1 MKKIRAMALIFSYLT
16 GCSAFVG
23 SRQSVSVMTATP
35 TAEIYAN
42 GELVGRGNH
51 AEFRAK
57 RNKDVQIM
65 VKAKGYYSGY
75 SSIGNELSTTGILD
89 IVGTIL
95 FIFPVICLFFPGA
108 KTLDRQNV
116 AIDLVPVEQ

>member
-1 MKKIRAMALIFSYLT
+1 MKKLVAFFLMINYLT

-23 SRQSVSVMTATP
+23 SRQRVTVMTATP

-42 GELVGRGNH
+42 GELIGRGNH

-57 RNKDVQIM
+57 RNRDVQIM
-65 VKAKGYYSGY
+65 VKAKGYYPGY

-95 FIFPVICLFFPGA
+95 FIFPAIGLFFPGA

>member
-1 MKKIRAMALIFSYLT
+1 MPVLKEKMKEKQAI
-16 GCSAFVG
+16 
-23 SRQSVSVMTATP
+23 VSTA
-35 TAEIYAN
+35 
-42 GELVGRGNH
+42 R
-51 AEFRAK
+51 
-57 RNKDVQIM
+57 
-65 VKAKGYYSGY
+65 Y

-95 FIFPVICLFFPGA
+95 FIFPAIGLFFPGA